1 MKKAIGIIILGL
13 LLSGCGTTQTKVE
26 KNKITIGMSKED
38 FCFVSPI
45 HVCFQTMGE
54 AYNNKVRGIFYPDSK
69 MEIVYG
75 KKKKYFFV
83 FENVNKGINYRDL
96 DINGDGTLVKIFKSL
111 DEAKEFASVKA
122 FAVEGDKIQQA
133 KQACKNLGFDP
144 GTEAFAEC
152 SLKKL
157 KEQSQ

>member
-1 MKKAIGIIILGL
+1 MKKAMGIIVLGL

-45 HVCFQTMGE
+45 HMCFQTMGE
-54 AYNNKVRGIFYPDSK
+54 SYNNKVRGIFYPDTK

-75 KKKKYFFV
+75 KKKIYFFV

-96 DINGDGTLVKIFKSL
+96 DINGDGTIVKIFRNL
-111 DEAKEFASVKA
+111 DEAKDFASTKK
-122 FAVEGDKIQQA
+122 FEIEGNKIQKA
-133 KQACKNLGFDP
+133 KKACKDLGFEP
-144 GTEAFAEC
+144 GTEVFAEC

-157 KEQSQ
+157 KEQ